1 MPTTKINFGL
11 TLPNRGVLFG
21 VETMSD
27 LLTFG
32 EKAEETGLFKS
43 LWLGDSLF
51 AKRRPESI
59 VLLSALAARTQN
71 LRLAVGCMA
80 SFPVRHPALL
90 AAQWASLDM
99 LAGPNRALLAVCI
112 GGRYG
117 GGDWEMENQ
126 VFNVEQK
133 SRVSRM
139 EEGIEIVRKLFTEEV
154 VSYEGKYYKLENAR
168 LEPRPVTKPAPP
180 IWIAANPRPI
190 NGDSSTIERSLRRTA
205 RLADGWMTT
214 WLSVDSFRERWGA
227 LTEAI
232 KAEGRDPATFDN
244 SLYYNVNINED
255 REAAAEESK
264 KFLDIYYER
273 DHSRE
278 DVDLWVAYGSPQD
291 VINRIQEFIDAGAKE
306 ITFRIT
312 SWDQERQFQ
321 RLVNEVLPA
330 FVS

>member
-1 MPTTKINFGL
+1 
-11 TLPNRGVLFG
+11 
-21 VETMSD
+21 
-27 LLTFG
+27 
-32 EKAEETGLFKS
+32 
-43 LWLGDSLF
+43 
-51 AKRRPESI
+51 
-59 VLLSALAARTQN
+59 
-71 LRLAVGCMA
+71 
-80 SFPVRHPALL
+80 
-90 AAQWASLDM
+90 
-99 LAGPNRALLAVCI
+99 
-112 GGRYG
+112 
-117 GGDWEMENQ
+117 
-126 VFNVEQK
+126 
-133 SRVSRM
+133 
-139 EEGIEIVRKLFTEEV
+139 
-154 VSYEGKYYKLENAR
+154 
-168 LEPRPVTKPAPP
+168 
-180 IWIAANPRPI
+180 
-190 NGDSSTIERSLRRTA
+190 
-205 RLADGWMTT
+205 MTT

-291 VINRIQEFIDAGAKE
+291 AINRIQEFIDAGAKE

-321 RLVNEVLPA
+321 RLINEVLPA